1 MLSSVPGLIDRW
13 LDRFISRDAAQ
24 RRGLGFGRGCA
35 IVMPF
40 AVIIWLVVLVIALL
54 FIR

>member
-1 MLSSVPGLIDRW
+1 MLSLIPGFIDRY

-35 IVMPF
+35 VVMPF
-40 AVIIWLVVLVIALL
+40 VVILWVVIVLVGYFAL
-54 FIR
+54 